1 MSREK
6 EEVEIDETGQDTAVD
21 FFLVSVV
28 ISGEEHDRIRRDVE
42 RIEQAMERG
51 ILKWHKTAFASR
63 PMPLT

>member
-6 EEVEIDETGQDTAVD
+6 EEVEVDETGQDTAGD

-28 ISGEEHDRIRRDVE
+28 ISGEEHGRIWREAE

-51 ILKWHKTAFASR
+51 ILKWHKTAFDSS